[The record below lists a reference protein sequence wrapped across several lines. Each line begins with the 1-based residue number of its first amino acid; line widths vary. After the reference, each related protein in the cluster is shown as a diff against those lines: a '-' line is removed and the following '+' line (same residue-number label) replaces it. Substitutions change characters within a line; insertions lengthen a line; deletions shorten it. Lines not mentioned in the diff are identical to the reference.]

1 MISEEKPEIPEGQN
15 IKDLIKKYSDEL
27 GILQREAQELSLPV
41 IIVFEGWC
49 DIFISEL
56 INRQLLPLDSR
67 GFDYYYTDM
76 PTAEENKKPFI
87 IRFGQK
93 IPPKGKIAVF
103 DRSWYT
109 RCLIEHLLNDS
120 EILGCSCSTGKTN
133 LEAVLTEPAK
143 KNIIY
148 TDKFKTLINTINNFE
163 KTLTDNG
170 TFIIKIYF
178 GARKE
183 KRMKSRKMWNSI
195 LPYDI
200 DKRSTE
206 KIYKHDIRVL
216 KRMLDQTNT
225 ENAPW
230 DLYFVND
237 DINIA
242 TLHTMKIIIDRLKLA
257 IFTLK
262 SKQIEAET
270 AEIQKN
276 DADKKTEKTTSVI
289 TTFTP
294 VTDHLGA
301 VYLTKSYS
309 KKEYKEKLEKC
320 EKKLALAHYSLHKNK
335 KPMVLV
341 FEGWDAAGKGGGIK
355 RIVQSINPRH
365 YRVIPIGAPT
375 DVDKKYHYLWRFL
388 NGVPACGTTSIYD
401 RSWYGRVMVERVE
414 HFNTEE
420 EWKRAYQEINDFER
434 ALTTSGMIVIK
445 FWLHISKEKQYE
457 RLTARADDPL
467 KQWKLTEE
475 DWRNRGKWDQY
486 YEAVNEMIDKT
497 SVEKAPWVIIE
508 ANDKYYARIKILKT
522 VIKRIEEELGE

>member
-1 MISEEKPEIPEGQN
+1 
-15 IKDLIKKYSDEL
+15 
-27 GILQREAQELSLPV
+27 REAHELDLPV
-41 IIVFEGWC
+41 IIVFEGWY
-49 DIFISEL
+49 DIFIGEL

-76 PTAEENKKPFI
+76 PTSEESKKPFI

-109 RCLIEHLLNDS
+109 RGLTEHLLNES
-120 EILGCSCSTGKTN
+120 EIFGCSCPAIKSNMETI
-133 LEAVLTEPAK
+133 LAEPAQK
-143 KNIIY
+143 DVIY
-148 TDKFKTLINTINNFE
+148 TDKFRILIDTINDFE
-163 KTLTDNG
+163 KSLTDNG

-183 KRMKSRKMWNSI
+183 KRMKSRKMWNNI

-206 KIYKHDIRVL
+206 KIYKNDINVL
-216 KRMLDQTNT
+216 KRMLDLTNT

-237 DINIA
+237 DINVA
-242 TLHTMKIIIDRLKLA
+242 TLQTMKIIIDRLKLV
-257 IFTLK
+257 IFTAQSDK
-262 SKQIEAET
+262 IEEPATESPET
-270 AEIQKN
+270 
-276 DADKKTEKTTSVI
+276 DACKI
-289 TTFTP
+289 TAVTPAVTP
-294 VTDHLGA
+294 VKDHLGA
-301 VYLTKSYS
+301 ADLTKSYS
-309 KKEYKEKLEKC
+309 KKEYKEKLKKH
-320 EKKLALAHYSLHKNK
+320 EKKLALAHHSLHLNK

-355 RIVQSINPRH
+355 RIVQSINPRY
-365 YRVIPIGAPT
+365 YRVIPVGPPT

-388 NGVPACGTTSIYD
+388 NGIPACGTTSIYD

-420 EWKRAYQEINDFER
+420 EWKRAYQEINDFEKS
-434 ALTTSGMIVIK
+434 LTDSGMIVIK

-457 RLTARADDPL
+457 RFAARSINPL
-467 KQWKLTEE
+467 KQWKLTDE

-522 VIKRIEEELGE
+522 IAKRIEDELGDKRKKTDERD